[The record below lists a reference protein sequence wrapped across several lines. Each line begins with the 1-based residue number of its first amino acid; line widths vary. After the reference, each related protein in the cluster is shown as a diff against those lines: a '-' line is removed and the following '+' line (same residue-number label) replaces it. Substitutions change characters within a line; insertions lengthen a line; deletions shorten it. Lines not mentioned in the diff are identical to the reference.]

1 MFEGVIAN
9 VAMVT
14 FFKSPLRPKA
24 PTARV
29 QTWLKMFLIQ
39 CTLRQSWS
47 AKFPLGGNKRVSGSG
62 TILLIADS
70 ILEIYLLCVVSENY
84 ITLDKSFSHIYM

>member
-47 AKFPLGGNKRVSGSG
+47 AKFPLGGEQTCFWLGDYIDKSSHATVLHVIGKM
-62 TILLIADS
+62 IEA
-70 ILEIYLLCVVSENY
+70 LLCRQ
-84 ITLDKSFSHIYM
+84 